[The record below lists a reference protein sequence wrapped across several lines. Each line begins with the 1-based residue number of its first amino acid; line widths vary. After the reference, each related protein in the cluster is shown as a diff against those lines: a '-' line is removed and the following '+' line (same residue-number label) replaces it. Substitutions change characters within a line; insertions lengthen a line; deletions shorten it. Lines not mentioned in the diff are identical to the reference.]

1 MEELKEKESKKRLDN
16 IKEGEEFKGSV
27 VKKKYFY
34 DNNKQFIIFE
44 NEKEDVVFFG
54 SKPITNI
61 SSIWGQCNLMKE
73 LTHSKKF
80 KKWINMQKAWALNEF
95 FLDNEEKSKEVLLEC
110 IETAKHKEK
119 ARKKLIYIGMYLGM
133 VVFLLLCLLMVRYFD
148 PGWQYIKYLNIMVF
162 GSFGGFISLNTRLEK
177 IEFSLYERTWSYIL
191 VSIYKITFAC
201 ISSIIVYF
209 LIESDMVLSALKDS
223 QGIIYIAAVLAGF
236 SESLLPNI
244 FSGIEKDIVEK
255 NM

>member
-1 MEELKEKESKKRLDN
+1 MEKECQMRLDN
-16 IKEGEEFKGSV
+16 IKEGETFKGSK
-27 VKKKYFY
+27 VKRKYFY
-34 DNNKQFIIFE
+34 DNKREFIIFKNE
-44 NEKEDVVFFG
+44 NDEVVFFSG
-54 SKPITNI
+54 KQITNI
-61 SSIWGQCNLMKE
+61 SSLLGQCNLMKE
-73 LTHSKKF
+73 LTFSKKF
-80 KKWINMQKAWALNEF
+80 KNWIDMQKAWALNEF
-95 FLDNEEKSKEVLLEC
+95 FLDNEEKSKEVLAEC
-110 IETAKHKEK
+110 IETAKHKEM
-119 ARKKLIYIGMYLGM
+119 ARKKLIYIGVYLGM
-133 VVFLLLCLLMVRYFD
+133 VVFLVLLMALLQYIS
-148 PGWQYIKYLNIMVF
+148 PEWQYMKYLNIMIF

-223 QGIIYIAAVLAGF
+223 QGIIYIAATLAGF

-255 NM
+255 KV